1 MNGRLENDMKLFAK
15 AEKKLKELPLFVTD
29 WYRYMQA
36 SYVTAATCRDYVF
49 KVALFLS
56 SISKDL
62 KNIKAS
68 DITESAVVTYMFS
81 IKTKEKDGKQ
91 VETSDSYR
99 NTVWYAL
106 NSFLQYLTD
115 HGMIEQNYI
124 RKIKKKKNTDLER
137 INQHRIKLTP
147 DDFNKMLNSITPS
160 TSRYPERDK
169 AILILYMSTG
179 MRKTALSSINIED
192 IDVQNKRLTVI
203 DKGDKKQFYRLYDKE
218 MKAIAD
224 WLEKRKSFRNAEDT
238 SALFISNI
246 GNRISESELERMIK
260 DRSKKALG
268 KSFSPHKL
276 RAGFVTIMYEQTHD
290 IEKVRR
296 MVGHSN
302 ATTTQ
307 RYIVTDNQEKEEAA
321 EIMENLLT

>member
-15 AEKKLKELPLFVTD
+15 AEKKLADMPSFATD

-36 SYVTAATCRDYVF
+36 SYITAATCRDYVF

-56 SISKDL
+56 SINKDL
-62 KNIKAS
+62 KKIKAR
-68 DITESAVVTYMFS
+68 DITESSVVSYMFS
-81 IKTKEKDGKQ
+81 IKTKVKDGKQ

-115 HGMIEQNYI
+115 HKMIEENYVL
-124 RKIKKKKNTDLER
+124 KIKKKKNTDLER
-137 INQHRIKLTP
+137 INQHRVKLTA
-147 DDFNKMLNSITPS
+147 DDFNKMLNSIDAS
-160 TSRYPERDK
+160 SSRYPERDK
-169 AILILYMSTG
+169 AILMLYMSTG

-192 IDVQNKRLTVI
+192 IDIKNKRLTVI
-203 DKGDKKQFYRLYDKE
+203 DKGDKKQLYKLYDKE
-218 MKAIAD
+218 LKAISD
-224 WLEKRKSFRNAEDT
+224 WLDKRKSFKNVSET
-238 SALFISNI
+238 SALFVSNM
-246 GNRISESELERMIK
+246 GNRISEAELERMIK

-307 RYIVTDNQEKEEAA
+307 RYIVTNNQEKEEAA
-321 EIMENLLT
+321 NIMENLLQ